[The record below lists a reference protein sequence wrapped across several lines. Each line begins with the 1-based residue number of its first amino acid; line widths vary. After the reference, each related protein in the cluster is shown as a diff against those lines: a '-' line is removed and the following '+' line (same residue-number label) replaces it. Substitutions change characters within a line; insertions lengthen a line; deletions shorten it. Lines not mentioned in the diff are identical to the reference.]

1 MTPSEKFGGQI
12 QEEED
17 DLVLVLNSEEEESEE
32 PSLKELGADHVNYIN
47 FGDLDLLVRPVIV
60 DSGCFFW

>member
-1 MTPSEKFGGQI
+1 M
-12 QEEED
+12 
-17 DLVLVLNSEEEESEE
+17 VLVLNSEEEESEE

-60 DSGCFFW
+60 DSGGFYW